1 MLYEL
6 RLASQFIDILQKEE
20 ERIVIKFSNVPRQYV
35 NAIRRL
41 SISEVPTLA
50 IDDVVILENS
60 SVMHDEA
67 IAHRLGLI
75 PLRTDLDRFVMPHDC
90 DCKSTLGCSK
100 CRVLLV
106 LDSEANEKTK
116 VVTSGELLSEDE
128 LVKPVSNDIPI
139 VVLAPS
145 QKLKFEAYARLGVGK
160 DHAKWQPTSAAIVKD
175 GKDEDESVLTIE
187 TNGALTA
194 EEVVMA
200 AIEKI
205 NLKIKNFNHTI
216 QSLEIPNNV

>member
-1 MLYEL
+1 LT
-6 RLASQFIDILQKEE
+6 SSPSVNIL
-20 ERIVIKFSNVPRQYV
+20 ERADEKIVIKFNNVPRQYV
-35 NAIRRL
+35 NAIRRT

-75 PLRTDLDRFVMPHDC
+75 PLQTNLDRFVMPHEC

-116 VVTSGELLSEDE
+116 VVMSGELMSEDE
-128 LVKPVSNDIPI
+128 LIKPVSKDIPI
-139 VVLAPS
+139 ITLAPG
-145 QKLKFEAYARLGVGK
+145 QKLKFEAYARLGIGR

-175 GKDEDESVLTIE
+175 GKDENESILIIE
-187 TNGALTA
+187 TNRALTA
-194 EEVVMA
+194 EETLMA
-200 AIEKI
+200 AIDKI
-205 NLKIKNFNHTI
+205 NSKIKNFNHII
-216 QSLEIPNNV
+216 QHLEIPKNSS

>member
-1 MLYEL
+1 MT
-6 RLASQFIDILQKEE
+6 SSPSVNILEKTDEK
-20 ERIVIKFSNVPRQYV
+20 IVIKFNNVPRQYV
-35 NAIRRL
+35 NAIRRI

-67 IAHRLGLI
+67 IAHRLGLV
-75 PLRTDLDRFVMPHDC
+75 PLLTNLDRFVMPHEC

-116 VVTSGELLSEDE
+116 VVTSGELVSEDE
-128 LVKPVSNDIPI
+128 HIKPVSKDIPI
-139 VVLAPS
+139 ITLAPG
-145 QKLKFEAYARLGVGK
+145 QKLKFEAYARLGIGR

-175 GKDEDESVLTIE
+175 GKDENESILVIE
-187 TNGALTA
+187 TNKALTA
-194 EEVVMA
+194 EETLMA
-200 AIEKI
+200 AIDKI
-205 NLKIKNFNHTI
+205 NSKIKNFNHII
-216 QSLEIPNNV
+216 QHLEIPKNSS

>member
-1 MLYEL
+1 MT
-6 RLASQFIDILQKEE
+6 ASPSVDIL
-20 ERIVIKFSNVPRQYV
+20 ERADEKIVIKFKNVPRQYI
-35 NAIRRL
+35 NAIRRT

-75 PLRTDLDRFVMPHDC
+75 PLLTNLDRFVMPHEC

-116 VVTSGELLSEDE
+116 VVMSGELVSEDE
-128 LVKPVSNDIPI
+128 LIKPVSKDIPI
-139 VVLAPS
+139 ITLAPG
-145 QKLKFEAYARLGVGK
+145 QKLKFEAYARLGIGR

-175 GKDEDESVLTIE
+175 GKDENESILVIE
-187 TNGALTA
+187 TNKALTA
-194 EEVVMA
+194 EETLMA
-200 AIEKI
+200 AIDNI
-205 NLKIKNFNHTI
+205 NSKIKNFNHII
-216 QSLEIPNNV
+216 QHLEIPKNSS